1 MKYLNHT
8 EEAGAIFWFEEA
20 AKVAENAL
28 CLKAKCGSI
37 IVKDG
42 EIIGKGYNAPPL
54 DDMKNSFC
62 LTPYNHTGKP
72 RYDHTCCMHA
82 EWRAIFDT
90 VKNNPDKIHGSILYF
105 TRIDADGNITKSGEP
120 LCTVCS
126 RFALDSGVKE
136 FVLWHDQGV
145 CSYQTDEYNTLSY
158 EYVSPEFR

>member
-1 MKYLNHT
+1 MT
-8 EEAGAIFWFEEA
+8 SQEEQEAITWIHKA
-20 AKVAENAL
+20 AVVAKRAL

-42 EIIGKGYNAPPL
+42 IVIGEGYNAPPL

-62 LTPYNHTGKP
+62 LTPYNNTGKP

-82 EWRAIFDT
+82 EWRAILNT
-90 VKNNPDKIHGSILYF
+90 VKNNPDKISGSTLYF
-105 TRIDADGNITKSGEP
+105 TRLDTDGNIVKSGEP

-136 FVLWHDQGV
+136 FVLWHHKGIHI
-145 CSYQTDEYNTLSY
+145 YQTKNITPFHTVTLIRNLDR
-158 EYVSPEFR
+158 F